1 VKSFITILVV
11 FLSTFELCAFPQLSE
26 FRNSPILVFDNKKQA
41 VLKKNLFLK
50 SPFAVVTADSD
61 QLSIKINTFDL
72 LTVYEK
78 SKIQVIEF
86 LDETGFVS
94 DLYLLDGQIRYTVTH
109 RGVGSGPI
117 LRLKTPFFDLPLASL
132 SDFIVSLDMKVPSVE
147 IKIISGAL
155 PVEFFAYEKKLTL
168 KEGESIKFVGALAD
182 DDVSKI
188 KYDYLLSNK
197 KTPKGKLL
205 EVEKFDISGFLE
217 LQKKEEVSAANKK
230 KAALAL
236 IAEKK
241 RKQKAFEDSFLCKK
255 PFGNLNQCVWW
266 LETGK
271 CYRKRCNA
279 SGRWGDL
286 TERPISSLIVCKL
299 EPLVA
304 DCDY

>member
-1 VKSFITILVV
+1 MNFFLTILVG
-11 FLSTFELCAFPQLSE
+11 FFCAFEVYAFPQLND

-41 VLKKNLFLK
+41 VLKKNLYFK
-50 SPFAVVTADSD
+50 SPFAVVTANKD

-72 LTVYEK
+72 VTVFEK
-78 SKIQVIEF
+78 SKIQVIDF

-94 DLYLLDGQIRYTVTH
+94 DLYILDGQIRYTVTH

-132 SDFIVSLDMKVPSVE
+132 SDFIISLDMKAPSVE
-147 IKIISGAL
+147 IKVISGAL

-168 KEGESIKFVGALAD
+168 KEGESIKFVGVLAD

-188 KYDYLLSNK
+188 KYDYLLNNK

-205 EVEKFDISGFLE
+205 EVEKFDISGFLD
-217 LQKKEEVSAANKK
+217 LQKKEEMSAANKK

-255 PFGNLNQCVWW
+255 PFGNQDQCVWW

-279 SGRWGDL
+279 SGKWGDQ
-286 TERPISSLIVCKL
+286 TERPISSLIVCKI